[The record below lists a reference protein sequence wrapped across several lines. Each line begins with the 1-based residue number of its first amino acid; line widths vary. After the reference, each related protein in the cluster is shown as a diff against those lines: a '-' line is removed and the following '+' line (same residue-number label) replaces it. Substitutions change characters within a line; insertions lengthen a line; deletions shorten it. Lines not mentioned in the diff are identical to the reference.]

1 MSAGRPHCLRRT
13 SGRAS
18 ALIAWMAMRPSLLNP
33 LFAAITT
40 LPGIGS
46 RLEKLYRRL
55 FGRDEPARVLDLLFH
70 LPTGAI
76 DRRARAERGEMNP
89 ATGST
94 HGRTTG

>member
-1 MSAGRPHCLRRT
+1 
-13 SGRAS
+13 
-18 ALIAWMAMRPSLLNP
+18 MRPSLLNP

-40 LPGIGS
+40 LPGIGP

-76 DRRARAERGEMNP
+76 DRRNVVIIFEPIIPMLTIRCGRIARHQGVA
-89 ATGST
+89 
-94 HGRTTG
+94 